1 MTNFSKKNYKKMFF
15 SRKRISDKKNET
27 NSEQVWILD
36 KNSMS
41 IHQLKHALKLL
52 TKMFLQSLVKGVI
65 NASHTFPLRQKPMQN
80 FPANGVRDLHI
91 LRDNHAKS

>member
-1 MTNFSKKNYKKMFF
+1 MFF

-41 IHQLKHALKLL
+41 IHQLKHALKLQI
-52 TKMFLQSLVKGVI
+52 KMFLQSLVKGVI
-65 NASHTFPLRQKPMQN
+65 NASHVFSLRQMPMQIV
-80 FPANGVRDLHI
+80 PANEVQDSHTSRD
-91 LRDNHAKS
+91 RHAKP